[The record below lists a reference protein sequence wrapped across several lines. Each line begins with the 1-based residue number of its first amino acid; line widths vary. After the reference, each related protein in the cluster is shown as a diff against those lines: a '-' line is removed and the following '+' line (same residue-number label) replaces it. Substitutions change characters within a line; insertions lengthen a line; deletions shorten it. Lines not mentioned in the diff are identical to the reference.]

1 MQAGN
6 VETSKRT
13 NPFCMKQL
21 FTTCIIVFIAMTT
34 SAQTRIPLWDD
45 VPPYNRPEINK
56 NEMWDGN
63 NVSNVSIPE
72 LYHFSAVE
80 SSKPRPAI
88 IIVPGGG
95 YARQAFSHEGTM
107 VAEWFTRLGFE
118 AFVLKYRLPDP
129 EIVDN
134 RSFVPMMD
142 GQQAIHYVRSHA
154 AEFNIDPA
162 RVGIMG
168 FSAGGHL
175 AASVATLFG
184 SPVNTQLKPSD
195 VRPDFSILVYPVITM
210 EESHTHAGSRERLL
224 GLTPSVNLI
233 QQFSLEKQVS
243 GEMPNTLLIHSFD
256 DKSVP
261 VDNSELFSR
270 NMHQAGADVTKII
283 LPEGGH
289 GYGFRPASPVA
300 YWINYLEIWLKS
312 RILSE

>member
-1 MQAGN
+1 
-6 VETSKRT
+6 
-13 NPFCMKQL
+13 MKHL
-21 FTTCIIVFIAMTT
+21 ITTCIIVFIAMTT

-45 VPPYNRPEINK
+45 VPPYNRSDINK
-56 NEMWDGN
+56 IEMWDEN

-72 LYHFSAVE
+72 LYHFRTVE
-80 SSKPRPAI
+80 GSKPKPAI

-142 GQQAIHYVRSHA
+142 GQQAIHYVRSNA
-154 AEFNIDPA
+154 ARFNVNPDQI
-162 RVGIMG
+162 GIMG

-175 AASVATLFG
+175 AASVTTLFG
-184 SPVNTQLKPSD
+184 SPVNPNLKPSD

-224 GLTPSVNLI
+224 GQTPSADLI
-233 QQFSLEKQVS
+233 QQFSLEKHVS
-243 GEMPNTLLIHSFD
+243 GEMPKTLLIHSFD
-256 DKSVP
+256 DKSVV
-261 VDNSELFSR
+261 VDNSELFAR

-289 GYGFRPASPVA
+289 GFGFRSTSTVS
-300 YWINYLEIWLKS
+300 YWIDYLEIWLKT